1 MRPDEVAEYSH
12 LEKARLSSSVNF
24 YRSVILEEREMGVA
38 KPIVIGDLEFAK
50 KGDAVEHFKAMLN
63 RYSPGDKVCDAD
75 GRVLAILLA
84 RHPEAKAKI
93 GSGIVHFNVRSA
105 DFGTQCFWV
114 TRSDGSTEK
123 FAFRSCL

>member
-1 MRPDEVAEYSH
+1 
-12 LEKARLSSSVNF
+12 
-24 YRSVILEEREMGVA
+24 MGAA

-63 RYSPGDKVCDAD
+63 KYRPGDKVSDAD
-75 GRVLAILLA
+75 GRLLAILLA

-93 GSGIVHFNVRSA
+93 GSGINHFNVRSA